1 LFAFFIFGDFVC
13 ILSFLGNQPW
23 RNAKPRVTKGERR
36 RGKENSEA
44 LRISLPVTFSNP
56 RLERMQDRNAA
67 KLQERMRGTF
77 NQQMDL
83 LRSYAPGGH
92 APSNPSGRVSS
103 GGSAAGA
110 GGESFGLR
118 DVWVPICDR
127 FQRLRHTPTDEEFA
141 TCDIPLFSKAPL
153 RLSAESMKVSTSRL
167 DFDHARMAPEDDGEA
182 SYIDPRVQAK
192 VEKMRQE
199 RQRAAARQIEKQAA
213 IGNIARMPSIIS

>member
-1 LFAFFIFGDFVC
+1 MSQREREGGAKKIQRPFA
-13 ILSFLGNQPW
+13 
-23 RNAKPRVTKGERR
+23 PRSQSRSVTRDLIER
-36 RGKENSEA
+36 
-44 LRISLPVTFSNP
+44 L
-56 RLERMQDRNAA
+56 QDRNAA
-67 KLQERMRGTF
+67 KLEERMRGTF

-92 APSNPSGRVSS
+92 APPNPSGRISS

-110 GGESFGLR
+110 GGERFGLR

-141 TCDIPLFSKAPL
+141 TCEIPLFSKAPL